1 MKREINTNLEYTL
14 KFYFKKILKKYIIK
28 DNLLFY
34 LQTNLIKG
42 EKGLLVI
49 FDERFLIL
57 LFLVEI

>member
-1 MKREINTNLEYTL
+1 MKREINTNLEYSL

-49 FDERFLIL
+49 FDKRFLIL

>member
-14 KFYFKKILKKYIIK
+14 KLYFKKILKKYIIK

-34 LQTNLIKG
+34 LETNLIKG

-49 FDERFLIL
+49 FDKRFLIL

>member
-42 EKGLLVI
+42 EKGLSVI
-49 FDERFLIL
+49 FDKRFLIL

>member
-49 FDERFLIL
+49 FDKRFLIL